1 MDGGKDMKICLDYI
15 NQEMY
20 EETKKESSIHRKL
33 DVELGKEILS
43 EAYILP
49 NFEPWKD
56 GKCYGGIVDADGNF
70 KMSSAWHEGAR
81 CDAYDFDRN
90 SVDYLDMTIVYMGI
104 LSSCWGHAI
113 TDNLKKLWY
122 LKTDECS
129 RYVSDGA
136 KVVYLT
142 IGNSEMPQYVHELL
156 ELAGAKLCDMT
167 KMSSITKVKTIIL
180 PDNSFVA
187 DNGQRYFT
195 ETYRNTINEIKSRI
209 RYNQSKID
217 KIYFTRTKVND
228 WRDYGEAEIEE
239 VFRKKGYTIISPEQ
253 HGVGEQISMMMSC
266 RHFAATEG
274 SVSHNVVFC
283 EPGTEVTIIRKVN
296 DVNKYQMAV
305 NEVADVD
312 VTYVDAHNSVRA
324 SKKAPWGGP
333 FFMCINRNIERY
345 CGQQIFHLPL
355 WMRISWWEYLYY
367 DNRIVKG
374 IKRRLS

>member
-1 MDGGKDMKICLDYI
+1 MKICLDYI

-20 EETKKESSIHRKL
+20 EETNRESSVHRKL
-33 DVELGKEILS
+33 DVELGREILS

-90 SVDYLDMTIVYMGI
+90 SVDYLDMTIIYMGI

-129 RYVSDGA
+129 KYVSDGA

-187 DNGQRYFT
+187 DDGQRYFT
-195 ETYRNTINEIKSRI
+195 ETYRHTINEIKSRI
-209 RYNQSKID
+209 RCNQSKID

-345 CGQQIFHLPL
+345 FGHLILSLPL
-355 WMRISWWEYLYY
+355 WMRFSWWGYLYY

-374 IKRRLS
+374 VKRRLS